1 MSRGLVVASV
11 TLAGPMS
18 SPITA
23 VEGRIL
29 DDPDDEVAWDAHAA
43 SLLEQ
48 GDPRGER
55 LALATMATTEEERA
69 WLASGLSAGMPMG
82 ARLDE
87 CVWRHRCVVAA
98 RVHIAGRGDVWRL
111 VQLMADAHARLLGS
125 LTLVIDAGVRSRAL
139 APLVGA
145 KFWQLRALRAGY
157 HARGNRVVR
166 VLVEQPQLHLRTLD
180 LRHAG
185 LTDEGMLAL
194 AGCEQLRGL
203 RALYLQHNRFT
214 ARGAEALLRSPA
226 LAGLAVLDLRHN
238 SIGAAGAAALAASPH
253 LGGLTALY
261 LYAGELER
269 DGVRALARSTTLP
282 GDLVRYWRAVEAAK

>member
-1 MSRGLVVASV
+1 
-11 TLAGPMS
+11 MS

-23 VEGRIL
+23 AEGRIL
-29 DDPDDEVAWDAHAA
+29 DDPDDEVAWDQHAA
-43 SLLEQ
+43 WLLGQ

-55 LALATMATTEEERA
+55 LALATMATTAEERA
-69 WLASGLSAGMPMG
+69 WLASGLSAGMPAG
-82 ARLDE
+82 VHLDE

-98 RVHIAGRGDVWRL
+98 RVNIAGRGDVRRL
-111 VQLMADAHARLLGS
+111 VQLMVDPYARLLGS
-125 LTLVIDAGVRSRAL
+125 LTLVIDAGLRARAL

-145 KFWQLRALRAGY
+145 RFGQLRALRAGY

-166 VLVEQPQLHLRTLD
+166 ALVEQPRLHLRTLD

-203 RALYLQHNRFT
+203 RALHLQHNRFT
-214 ARGAEALLRSPA
+214 ARGAEALLRAPA
-226 LAGLAVLDLRHN
+226 LAQLAVLDLRHN
-238 SIGAAGAAALAASPH
+238 SIGVAGAEALAQSPH
-253 LGGLTALY
+253 LGRLRALY

-282 GDLVRYWRAVEAAK
+282 GELVRYWRAVEATQ